1 MEDKVMKLVLE
12 ISEKDEEL
20 NRLDKTIDDLAH
32 QINVNTGKEENEN
45 LKLMHQLC
53 ENDISEYK
61 EQIKVL
67 ESNIQLNSKILDD
80 LRKENESLKK
90 NKNPEKEENKK
101 PIKNIKD
108 ISKRFGINLINKLMP
123 SL

>member
-67 ESNIQLNSKILDD
+67 ESNIKYT
-80 LRKENESLKK
+80 
-90 NKNPEKEENKK
+90 
-101 PIKNIKD
+101 IKFKD
-108 ISKRFGINLINKLMP
+108 IR
-123 SL
+123 

>member
-61 EQIKVL
+61 AQIKVL

-90 NKNPEKEENKK
+90 K
-101 PIKNIKD
+101 
-108 ISKRFGINLINKLMP
+108 
-123 SL
+123 